1 MSRQKKYTVSE
12 VTDQGSKL
20 IDEEWE
26 DQVLKRLPAE
36 TEEQAFRLGAF
47 VREREVKSVG
57 DLLRALLAYVLCLH
71 SFRHLGSW
79 AVLLGIAN
87 ISDTAW
93 RKRLQASKAWL
104 LWLLAALLAGPAAPV
119 ERGTPCG
126 LGRIILVD
134 ATRLKQRGGTGD
146 DWRVHSAY
154 DLRASRLIQVHVTDK
169 HTAESLQHF
178 QVQRFDL
185 LIADRGYG
193 YRKNIAY
200 AYQQQA
206 YVILRFV
213 PSTCPLL
220 DRYDQP
226 LDVVAW
232 LKQVKKGKHCRNA
245 WCIHEGKKYHVRIV
259 ASALPPEKAA
269 EARKKREQEAKKK
282 GKQLQPDTLFLVG
295 WTLLITN
302 LPKRPWS
309 YKHIL
314 QLYRARWQIEL
325 LFKRMKQ
332 MMDMH
337 VTRSKTPRGC
347 ESSLLAWLVVW
358 ALQEQEAREA
368 RDVLRHVHH
377 CLDSPVLDIET
388 GELSPWLLT
397 SICLQ
402 TLLMTIQGHWTRAR
416 LDLCLPYLQRFL
428 YGSPRKRRLQS
439 NQVCA
444 LLDKLAPISSA

>member
-1 MSRQKKYTVSE
+1 MSCQKKYSAPE
-12 VTDQGSKL
+12 VMEQASKL
-20 IDEEWE
+20 IDKEWE
-26 DQVLKRLPAE
+26 EQVLTQLPAE
-36 TEEQAFRLGAF
+36 TEEQAFRLRAF
-47 VREREVKSVG
+47 VRYREIESVG
-57 DLLRALLAYVLCLH
+57 DLLRGLLAYVLCVH
-71 SFRHLGSW
+71 SFRQLGSW

-93 RKRLQASKAWL
+93 RKRLKQANAWL
-104 LWLLAALLAGPAAPV
+104 LWLLAAILSGPQICS
-119 ERGTPCG
+119 EQRTSSGM
-126 LGRIILVD
+126 GRIILVD
-134 ATRLKQRGGTGD
+134 GTRLKQVGGTGD

-154 DLRASRLIQVHVTDK
+154 DVRASRLIQVHVTDK

-178 QVQRFDL
+178 QLQRIDL

-220 DRYDQP
+220 DRYGQP
-226 LDVVAW
+226 LDIVAW

-337 VTRSKTPRGC
+337 VIQSKTPQGC

-358 ALQEQEAREA
+358 ALQEQEAHEA
-368 RDVLRHVHH
+368 RDILRHVHH
-377 CLDSPVLDIET
+377 CLDSPVLDIPE

-397 SICLQ
+397 KICLQ
-402 TLLMTIQGHWTRAR
+402 TLLITIQGYWTRSR

-428 YGSPRKRRLQS
+428 YGSKRLRRLQS

-444 LLDKLAPISSA
+444 LLDKLAPISST

>member
-1 MSRQKKYTVSE
+1 MSRQKKYTAPE
-12 VTDQGSKL
+12 VTEQAAKL
-20 IDEEWE
+20 IDQEWE
-26 DQVLKRLPAE
+26 EQVVKQLPRDA
-36 TEEQAFRLGAF
+36 EEQAFLLGAF
-47 VREREVKSVG
+47 VRCREIKSVG
-57 DLLRALLAYVLCLH
+57 DLLRGLLAYVLCVS
-71 SFRHLGSW
+71 SFRQLGCW
-79 AVLLGIAN
+79 AVLLGLAN
-87 ISDTAW
+87 ISDSAW
-93 RKRLQASKAWL
+93 RKRLKQANAWL
-104 LWLLAALLAGPAAPV
+104 LWLLWALLCGPAAPV
-119 ERGTPCG
+119 ERASPSG

-134 ATRLKQRGGTGD
+134 GTRLKQMGGTGD
-146 DWRVHSAY
+146 DWRVHCAY
-154 DLRASRLIQVHVTDK
+154 DLRESRLIQVHVTDK
-169 HTAESLQHF
+169 HTAEALQHF
-178 QVQRFDL
+178 QLQRFDL

-206 YVILRFV
+206 YVLLRFV

-220 DRYDQP
+220 DRYGQP
-226 LDVVAW
+226 LDIVKW

-245 WCIHEGKKYHVRIV
+245 WCVYEGKKYHVRII
-259 ASALPPEKAA
+259 ASALPSEQAA

-337 VTRSKTPRGC
+337 VTRSKTPQGC
-347 ESSLLAWLVVW
+347 ESSLLAWLVIW
-358 ALQEQEAREA
+358 ALQEQEAHEA
-368 RDVLRHVHH
+368 RTILQQVHQ
-377 CLDSPVLDIET
+377 CLDSPVLDMPE

-397 SICLQ
+397 AICVQ
-402 TLLMTIQGHWTRAR
+402 TILMTVQGHWTSVR
-416 LDLCLPYLQRFL
+416 LDLCLPDLQRFL

-439 NQVCA
+439 HQICT
-444 LLDKLAPISSA
+444 LLDKFAPISSA

>member
-1 MSRQKKYTVSE
+1 LLS
-12 VTDQGSKL
+12 GP
-20 IDEEWE
+20 
-26 DQVLKRLPAE
+26 QVPC
-36 TEEQAFRLGAF
+36 EQRTSSA
-47 VREREVKSVG
+47 
-57 DLLRALLAYVLCLH
+57 
-71 SFRHLGSW
+71 
-79 AVLLGIAN
+79 
-87 ISDTAW
+87 
-93 RKRLQASKAWL
+93 
-104 LWLLAALLAGPAAPV
+104 
-119 ERGTPCG
+119 

-134 ATRLKQRGGTGD
+134 GTRLKQIGGTGD

-178 QVQRFDL
+178 HLQRFDI

-193 YRKNIAY
+193 YRKNISY

-232 LKQVKKGKHCRNA
+232 LKQVKRGIHCRNA
-245 WCIHEGKKYHVRIV
+245 WCMYEGKKYHVRII

-282 GKQLQPDTLFLVG
+282 GKQLQLDTLFLVG
-295 WTLLITN
+295 WTLLTTN

-309 YKHIL
+309 YKHII

-337 VTRSKTPRGC
+337 VTRSKTLQGC
-347 ESSLLAWLVVW
+347 ESSLLAWLIIW
-358 ALQEQEAREA
+358 ALQEQEAHEA
-368 RDVLRHVHH
+368 RDVLRHVHQ
-377 CLDSPVLDIET
+377 CLDSSVLDIPE

-397 SICLQ
+397 KICLQ
-402 TLLMTIQGHWTRAR
+402 TLLTTIQGHWTRSR

-439 NQVCA
+439 HQVCS
-444 LLDKLAPISSA
+444 LLDKLVPISSA

>member
-1 MSRQKKYTVSE
+1 MSCQKKYTVP
-12 VTDQGSKL
+12 QGTEQASKL
-20 IDEEWE
+20 VDEQWE
-26 DQVLKRLPAE
+26 EQVLKRLPAE
-36 TEEQAFRLGAF
+36 TQEQAFRLRAF

-57 DLLRALLAYVLCLH
+57 DLLRGLLAYVLCVQ
-71 SFRHLGSW
+71 SFRQLGSW
-79 AVLLGIAN
+79 AVLLGMAN

-93 RKRLQASKAWL
+93 RKRLKQASPWLVWL
-104 LWLLAALLAGPAAPV
+104 LSALLCGPAAPV
-119 ERGTPCG
+119 QRASPSG

-154 DLRASRLIQVHVTDK
+154 DLRESRLIQVRVTDK
-169 HTAESLQHF
+169 HIAESLQHF
-178 QVQRFDL
+178 QLQRFDL

-206 YVILRFV
+206 YVILRFA

-220 DRYDQP
+220 DRYGQP
-226 LDVVAW
+226 LDIVKW
-232 LKQVKKGKHCRNA
+232 LKQVKKGMHCRNA
-245 WCIHEGKKYHVRIV
+245 WCVHEGKMHHVRII
-259 ASALPPEKAA
+259 ASSLPPEKAV

-295 WTLLITN
+295 WSLLITN

-309 YKHIL
+309 YKRII

-337 VTRSKTPRGC
+337 VTRSKTPQGC
-347 ESSLLAWLVVW
+347 ESSLLAWLVIW
-358 ALQEQEAREA
+358 ALQEQEAQEVRT
-368 RDVLRHVHH
+368 VLQQVHQ
-377 CLDSPVLDIET
+377 CLDSPILDIPE

-397 SICLQ
+397 AICLQ
-402 TLLMTIQGHWTRAR
+402 TLFMTIQGHWTRSR

-428 YGSPRKRRLQS
+428 YGSPRRRRLQS
-439 NQVCA
+439 HQVCA
-444 LLDKLAPISSA
+444 LLDKLAPVSSA

>member
-1 MSRQKKYTVSE
+1 MSCQKKYTAPE
-12 VTDQGSKL
+12 VTEQASKL
-20 IDEEWE
+20 IEKEWE
-26 DQVLKRLPAE
+26 EQVLKRLPAE
-36 TEEQAFRLGAF
+36 TEEQAFRLRAF
-47 VREREVKSVG
+47 VRCREIKSVG
-57 DLLRALLAYVLCLH
+57 DLLRGLLAYVLCVS
-71 SFRHLGSW
+71 SFRQLGSW
-79 AVLLGIAN
+79 AVLIGLTN
-87 ISDTAW
+87 ISEAAW
-93 RKRLQASKAWL
+93 RKRLKQANAWL
-104 LWLLAALLAGPAAPV
+104 LWLLGALLLDPQVKSEQRTSSA
-119 ERGTPCG
+119 

-134 ATRLKQRGGTGD
+134 ATRLKQVGGTGD

-154 DLRASRLIQVHVTDK
+154 DVRESRLIQVHVTDK

-178 QVQRFDL
+178 QLQRFDL

-200 AYQQQA
+200 AYKQQA

-220 DRYDQP
+220 DRYGQP

-245 WCIHEGKKYHVRIV
+245 WCIYEGKKYHVRII

-269 EARKKREQEAKKK
+269 EARKRREQEAKKK

-295 WTLLITN
+295 WSLLITN

-309 YKHIL
+309 YKHII

-337 VTRSKTPRGC
+337 VTRSKTPQGC

-358 ALQEQEAREA
+358 ALQEQEAHEA
-368 RDVLRHVHH
+368 RDVLRHVHS
-377 CLDSPVLDIET
+377 CLDSPVLDIPE
-388 GELSPWLLT
+388 GELSPWLLN

-402 TLLMTIQGHWTRAR
+402 TLLITIQGHWTRSR

-428 YGSPRKRRLQS
+428 YGNKRLRRLQS
-439 NQVCA
+439 HQVCS

>member
-1 MSRQKKYTVSE
+1 MSCQKQYTAPE
-12 VTDQGSKL
+12 VTEQASKL
-20 IDEEWE
+20 IDKEWE
-26 DQVLKRLPAE
+26 EQVLTRLPAE
-36 TEEQAFRLGAF
+36 TEEQAFRLRAF
-47 VREREVKSVG
+47 VRCREIKSVG
-57 DLLRALLAYVLCLH
+57 DLLRALLAYVLCVS
-71 SFRHLGSW
+71 SFRQLGSW
-79 AVLLGIAN
+79 AVLLGMAN

-93 RKRLQASKAWL
+93 RKRLRGATAWL
-104 LWLLAALLAGPAAPV
+104 LWLLGALLAGPQV
-119 ERGTPCG
+119 LGEQRTCSG

-134 ATRLKQRGGTGD
+134 GTRLKQVGGTGD

-154 DLRASRLIQVHVTDK
+154 DLRVNRLIQVHVTDK
-169 HTAESLQHF
+169 HTAESLHHF
-178 QVQRFDL
+178 QLQRFDL

-200 AYQQQA
+200 AYQQQS

-220 DRYDQP
+220 DRYGQP
-226 LDVVAW
+226 LDIVAW
-232 LKQVKKGKHCRNA
+232 LKQVKRGIHCRNA
-245 WCIHEGKKYHVRIV
+245 WCMYEGKKYHVRII

-309 YKHIL
+309 YKHII

-337 VTRSKTPRGC
+337 VIRSKTPQGC
-347 ESSLLAWLVVW
+347 ESSLLAWLIIW
-358 ALQEQEAREA
+358 ALQEQEAHEA
-368 RDVLRHVHH
+368 RDVLRHVHQ
-377 CLDSPVLDIET
+377 CLDSSVLDIPE

-397 SICLQ
+397 KICLQ
-402 TLLMTIQGHWTRAR
+402 TLLITIQGHWTRSR
-416 LDLCLPYLQRFL
+416 LDLCLPYIQRFL
-428 YGSPRKRRLQS
+428 YSSPRKRRLQS
-439 NQVCA
+439 HQVCS

>member
-1 MSRQKKYTVSE
+1 MSCQKKYSVPE
-12 VTDQGSKL
+12 VMEQASKL
-20 IDEEWE
+20 IDKEWE
-26 DQVLKRLPAE
+26 EQVLTRLPRDA
-36 TEEQAFRLGAF
+36 EEQAFRLRAF
-47 VREREVKSVG
+47 VRCREIESVG
-57 DLLRALLAYVLCLH
+57 DLLRGLLAYVLCMQ
-71 SFRHLGSW
+71 SFRQMGSW

-93 RKRLQASKAWL
+93 RKRLMQANAWL
-104 LWLLAALLAGPAAPV
+104 LWLLGAFLSGPQVACEQTARPAI
-119 ERGTPCG
+119 
-126 LGRIILVD
+126 GRVLLVD
-134 ATRLKQRGGTGD
+134 ATRLKQVGGTGD

-154 DLRASRLIQVHVTDK
+154 DIRESRLIQVHVTDK
-169 HTAESLQHF
+169 HTAEALQHF
-178 QVQRFDL
+178 QLQRFDL

-220 DRYDQP
+220 DRYGQP

-232 LKQVKKGKHCRNA
+232 LKQVKKGKHSRNA
-245 WCIHEGKKYHVRIV
+245 WCIYEGKKYHVRII

-282 GKQLQPDTLFLVG
+282 GKELQPDTLFLVG
-295 WTLLITN
+295 WTLLLTN

-332 MMDMH
+332 MMAMH
-337 VTRSKTPRGC
+337 VTRSKTPQGC
-347 ESSLLAWLVVW
+347 ESSLLAWLIVW
-358 ALQEQEAREA
+358 ALQEQEALEA
-368 RDVLRHVHH
+368 RNVLHQVI
-377 CLDSPVLDIET
+377 DS
-388 GELSPWLLT
+388 
-397 SICLQ
+397 
-402 TLLMTIQGHWTRAR
+402 
-416 LDLCLPYLQRFL
+416 
-428 YGSPRKRRLQS
+428 
-439 NQVCA
+439 N
-444 LLDKLAPISSA
+444 

>member
-1 MSRQKKYTVSE
+1 MSCQKKYSAPE
-12 VTDQGSKL
+12 VMEQASKL
-20 IDEEWE
+20 IDKEWE
-26 DQVLKRLPAE
+26 EQVLTQLPSE
-36 TEEQAFRLGAF
+36 TEEQAFRLRAF
-47 VREREVKSVG
+47 VRCREIESVG
-57 DLLRALLAYVLCLH
+57 DLLRGLLAYVLCVH
-71 SFRHLGSW
+71 SFRQLGSW

-93 RKRLQASKAWL
+93 RKRLKQANAWL
-104 LWLLAALLAGPAAPV
+104 LWLLAAILSGPQICS
-119 ERGTPCG
+119 EQRTSSGM
-126 LGRIILVD
+126 GRIILVD
-134 ATRLKQRGGTGD
+134 GTRLKQVGGTGD

-154 DLRASRLIQVHVTDK
+154 DVRASRLIQVHVTDK

-178 QVQRFDL
+178 QLQRFDL

-206 YVILRFV
+206 YGILRFV

-220 DRYDQP
+220 DRYGQP
-226 LDVVAW
+226 LDIVAW

-337 VTRSKTPRGC
+337 VIRSKTPQGC
-347 ESSLLAWLVVW
+347 ESSLLAWLGIW

-368 RDVLRHVHH
+368 RDVLRLVHH
-377 CLDSPVLDIET
+377 CLDSPVLDIPE

-397 SICLQ
+397 KICLQ
-402 TLLMTIQGHWTRAR
+402 TLLITIQGHWTRSR

-428 YGSPRKRRLQS
+428 YGSKRLRRLQS

-444 LLDKLAPISSA
+444 LLDKLAPISST

>member
-1 MSRQKKYTVSE
+1 MFKYSAPE
-12 VTDQGSKL
+12 VTEQGTKL
-20 IDEEWE
+20 INQEWE
-26 DQVLKRLPAE
+26 EQVLTRLPAE
-36 TEEQAFRLGAF
+36 TEEQALRLGAF
-47 VREREVKSVG
+47 VRCREIKSVG
-57 DLLRALLAYVLCLH
+57 DLLRALLAYVLCVS
-71 SFRHLGSW
+71 SFRQLGSW
-79 AVLLGIAN
+79 AVLLGLAN

-93 RKRLQASKAWL
+93 RKRLSGANAWL
-104 LWLLAALLAGPAAPV
+104 LWLLGALLSGPQV
-119 ERGTPCG
+119 PCEQRTSSA

-134 ATRLKQRGGTGD
+134 GTRLKQIGGTGD

-178 QVQRFDL
+178 QLQRFDI

-200 AYQQQA
+200 VYQQQA

-232 LKQVKKGKHCRNA
+232 LKQVKRGIHCRNA
-245 WCIHEGKKYHVRIV
+245 WCMYEGKKYHVRII

-282 GKQLQPDTLFLVG
+282 GKQLQLDTLFLVG
-295 WTLLITN
+295 WTLLTTN

-309 YKHIL
+309 YKHII
-314 QLYRARWQIEL
+314 QLYHARWQIEL

-332 MMDMH
+332 MMSMH
-337 VTRSKTPRGC
+337 VTRSKTPQGC
-347 ESSLLAWLVVW
+347 ESSLLAWLIIW
-358 ALQEQEAREA
+358 ALQEQEAHEA
-368 RDVLRHVHH
+368 RNVLHHVHQY
-377 CLDSPVLDIET
+377 LDSSVLDIPE

-397 SICLQ
+397 KICLQ
-402 TLLMTIQGHWTRAR
+402 TLLTTIQGHWTRSR

-439 NQVCA
+439 HQVCS
-444 LLDKLAPISSA
+444 LLDKLVPISSA

>member
-1 MSRQKKYTVSE
+1 
-12 VTDQGSKL
+12 
-20 IDEEWE
+20 
-26 DQVLKRLPAE
+26 
-36 TEEQAFRLGAF
+36 
-47 VREREVKSVG
+47 
-57 DLLRALLAYVLCLH
+57 
-71 SFRHLGSW
+71 
-79 AVLLGIAN
+79 
-87 ISDTAW
+87 
-93 RKRLQASKAWL
+93 
-104 LWLLAALLAGPAAPV
+104 
-119 ERGTPCG
+119 

-134 ATRLKQRGGTGD
+134 GTRLKQMGGTGD

-154 DLRASRLIQVHVTDK
+154 DLRESRLIQVHVTDK

-178 QVQRFDL
+178 QLQRFDL

-193 YRKNIAY
+193 YRKNIAH

-206 YVILRFV
+206 YVLLRFV

-220 DRYDQP
+220 DRYGQP
-226 LDVVAW
+226 LDIVKW

-245 WCIHEGKKYHVRIV
+245 WCVYEGKKYHVRII
-259 ASALPPEKAA
+259 ASALPKDIAA
-269 EARKKREQEAKKK
+269 EARKKREQKAKKK

-337 VTRSKTPRGC
+337 VIRSKTPQGC
-347 ESSLLAWLVVW
+347 ESSLLAWFIIWV
-358 ALQEQEAREA
+358 LQEQEVQEA
-368 RDVLRHVHH
+368 RTILQQVHQ
-377 CLDSPVLDIET
+377 CLDSPVLDMPE
-388 GELSPWLLT
+388 GELSPWLFT
-397 SICLQ
+397 SICFQ
-402 TLLMTIQGHWTRAR
+402 TILVTIQGHWTRSR

-428 YGSPRKRRLQS
+428 YGSPRRRRLQS
-439 NQVCA
+439 HQVCA
-444 LLDKLAPISSA
+444 LLSKLAPISSA

>member
-1 MSRQKKYTVSE
+1 MSCQKKYSAPE
-12 VTDQGSKL
+12 VMEQASKL
-20 IDEEWE
+20 IDKEWE
-26 DQVLKRLPAE
+26 ERVLTQLPSE
-36 TEEQAFRLGAF
+36 TEEQAFRLRAF
-47 VREREVKSVG
+47 VRCREIESVG
-57 DLLRALLAYVLCLH
+57 DLLRGLLAYVLCVH
-71 SFRHLGSW
+71 SFRQLGSW

-93 RKRLQASKAWL
+93 RKRLKQANAWL
-104 LWLLAALLAGPAAPV
+104 LWLLAAILSGPQICS
-119 ERGTPCG
+119 EQRTSSGM
-126 LGRIILVD
+126 GRIILVD
-134 ATRLKQRGGTGD
+134 GTRLKQVGGTGD

-154 DLRASRLIQVHVTDK
+154 DVRASRLIQVHVTDK

-178 QVQRFDL
+178 QLQRFDL

-200 AYQQQA
+200 VYQQQA
-206 YVILRFV
+206 YGILRFV

-220 DRYDQP
+220 DRYGQP
-226 LDVVAW
+226 LDIVAW

-259 ASALPPEKAA
+259 ASALPPEYAA

-337 VTRSKTPRGC
+337 VIRSKTPQGC
-347 ESSLLAWLVVW
+347 ESSLLAWLGVW

-368 RDVLRHVHH
+368 RDILRLVHH
-377 CLDSPVLDIET
+377 CLDSPVLDIPE

-397 SICLQ
+397 KICLQ
-402 TLLMTIQGHWTRAR
+402 TLLITIQGHWTRSR

-428 YGSPRKRRLQS
+428 YGSKRLRRLQS

-444 LLDKLAPISSA
+444 LLDKLAPISST

>member
-1 MSRQKKYTVSE
+1 MSCQKKYTVP
-12 VTDQGSKL
+12 QGTEQATKL
-20 IDEEWE
+20 IDKEWE
-26 DQVLKRLPAE
+26 DQVLTKLPAE
-36 TEEQAFRLGAF
+36 TEKQAFLLGAF
-47 VREREVKSVG
+47 VRCREIKSAG
-57 DLLRALLAYVLCLH
+57 DLLRALLAYVLCVS
-71 SFRHLGSW
+71 SFRQLGSW
-79 AVLLGIAN
+79 AVLLGLAN

-93 RKRLQASKAWL
+93 RKRLRHATAWL
-104 LWLLAALLAGPAAPV
+104 LWLLGALLADPHVAS
-119 ERGTPCG
+119 EQRSSSG

-134 ATRLKQRGGTGD
+134 ATRLKQVGGTGD

-154 DLRASRLIQVHVTDK
+154 DLRKGLLIQVHVTDK

-178 QVQRFDL
+178 HLQHFDL

-220 DRYDQP
+220 DRYGQS

-232 LKQVKKGKHCRNA
+232 LKQVKRGIHCRNA
-245 WCIHEGKKYHVRIV
+245 WCIHQEKRYYVRII

-282 GKQLQPDTLFLVG
+282 GKQIQPDTLFLTG

-309 YKHIL
+309 CKRII

-332 MMDMH
+332 IMDMH
-337 VTRSKTPRGC
+337 VIRSKIPQSC
-347 ESSLLAWLVVW
+347 ESSLLAWLVLW
-358 ALQEQEAREA
+358 ALQEQEAHEA
-368 RDVLRHVHH
+368 RTILHHVHQ
-377 CLDSPVLDIET
+377 CLDSPALDIPE

-397 SICLQ
+397 NICLQ
-402 TLLMTIQGHWTRAR
+402 TLLIAIQGHWTRSR
-416 LDLCLPYLQRFL
+416 LDLCLPHLQRFL

-439 NQVCA
+439 HQICA
-444 LLDKLAPISSA
+444 LLDKLAPISST

>member
-1 MSRQKKYTVSE
+1 MSCQNKYTAPQ
-12 VTDQGSKL
+12 VTEQATKL
-20 IDEEWE
+20 IDTEWE
-26 DQVLKRLPAE
+26 EQVLRKLPAE
-36 TEEQAFRLGAF
+36 TEEQAFRLRAF
-47 VREREVKSVG
+47 VRTREIASVG
-57 DLLRALLAYVLCLH
+57 DLLRALLAYVLCVS
-71 SFRHLGSW
+71 SFRQLGSW
-79 AVLLGIAN
+79 AVLLGLAN

-93 RKRLQASKAWL
+93 RKRLKGATAWL
-104 LWLLAALLAGPAAPV
+104 LWLLGALLSGPQVVDERRTPAA
-119 ERGTPCG
+119 

-134 ATRLKQRGGTGD
+134 ATRLKQVGGTGD

-154 DLRASRLIQVHVTDK
+154 DLRQGLLIQVHVADK

-178 QVQRFDL
+178 QLQRFDL

-200 AYQQQA
+200 AYKQRA
-206 YVILRFV
+206 YVLLRFA

-220 DRYDQP
+220 DRYGQS
-226 LDVVAW
+226 LDIVAW

-245 WCIHEGKKYHVRIV
+245 WCIHQGKTYHVRII
-259 ASALPPEKAA
+259 ASALPPEKAV
-269 EARKKREQEAKKK
+269 EARKKREQEAKRK

-309 YKHIL
+309 YKHVI

-337 VTRSKTPRGC
+337 VLRSKTPQDC
-347 ESSLLAWLVVW
+347 ESSLLAWLVAW
-358 ALQEQEAREA
+358 ALQEHEAHEARK
-368 RDVLRHVHH
+368 VLQQVHQ
-377 CLDSPVLDIET
+377 CLDSPVLDMPD

-402 TLLMTIQGHWTRAR
+402 TILITIQGHWTRSR

-439 NQVCA
+439 HQVCA

>member
-1 MSRQKKYTVSE
+1 MFKYSAPE
-12 VTDQGSKL
+12 VTEQGTKLVDQ
-20 IDEEWE
+20 EWE
-26 DQVLKRLPAE
+26 KQVLTRLPAE
-36 TEEQAFRLGAF
+36 TEEQAWRLGALSRC
-47 VREREVKSVG
+47 REIKSVG
-57 DLLRALLAYVLCLH
+57 DLLRALLAYVVCVS
-71 SFRHLGSW
+71 SFRQLGIW
-79 AVLLGIAN
+79 AVLLGLAN

-93 RKRLQASKAWL
+93 RKRMRQSKAWL
-104 LWLLAALLAGPAAPV
+104 LWLLGALLSGPQVALQQSSNAAQ
-119 ERGTPCG
+119 
-126 LGRIILVD
+126 GRIILVD
-134 ATRLKQRGGTGD
+134 GTCLKQIGGTGD

-154 DLRASRLIQVHVTDK
+154 DLRASCLVQVHVTDK

-178 QVQRFDL
+178 QLQRFDL

-206 YVILRFV
+206 YVILRFAQ
-213 PSTCPLL
+213 STCPLL
-220 DRYDQP
+220 DRYGQS
-226 LDVVAW
+226 LDIVAW

-245 WCIHEGKKYHVRIV
+245 WCIYQGKTYHVRII
-259 ASALPPEKAA
+259 ASALPPEKAV
-269 EARKKREQEAKKK
+269 EARKKREQEAKRK

-309 YKHIL
+309 YKHVI

-337 VTRSKTPRGC
+337 VIRSKTPQDC
-347 ESSLLAWLVVW
+347 ESSLLAWLVAW
-358 ALQEQEAREA
+358 ALQEQEAHEA
-368 RDVLRHVHH
+368 RKVLQQVHQ
-377 CLDSPVLDIET
+377 CLDSPVLDSLE
-388 GELSPWLLT
+388 GELSSWLLT
-397 SICLQ
+397 KICLQ
-402 TLLMTIQGHWTRAR
+402 TLLMTIQGHWTKSR

-428 YGSPRKRRLQS
+428 YGNKRLRRLQS
-439 NQVCA
+439 NQVCN